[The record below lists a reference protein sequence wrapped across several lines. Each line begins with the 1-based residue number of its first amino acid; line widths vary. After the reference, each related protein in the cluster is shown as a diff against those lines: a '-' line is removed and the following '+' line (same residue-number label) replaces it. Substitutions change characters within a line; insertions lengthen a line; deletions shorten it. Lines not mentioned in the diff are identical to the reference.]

1 MASFSLQNFIHMASI
16 HEPPFHGLDED
27 TALRAILAGT
37 AAATGEP
44 FFAALVKNLA
54 QALDKHGALVEEY
67 FEESQRLRLLAFW
80 MEEKLLWQGL
90 EYEVKGTPCEPV
102 IRERTIFH
110 FPDNVQALFPNNGAL
125 KEIGAASYMGVPLL
139 GVDGKV
145 LGTLAVI
152 DKRPLPKEPRGMALL
167 RIFADRAAAEL
178 QRLRAEAALREREER
193 YRDLYDEAPIAY
205 QSVGVDGRIRSA
217 NRRAAELF
225 GYTMNELIGRPVF
238 DLMADTPAGKNRGQK
253 IFQRFLSGE
262 EIRGEELEYRRA
274 DGGQVWISL
283 SARPIK
289 DAEGKILASRSMLE
303 DITVRKQTEQ
313 ALRDSEQRFR
323 RLVEHAADAF
333 LVVDGEG
340 RFVDVNQSACNSL
353 GYSREELL
361 AMSVADVQMEVSL
374 ERLKEVW
381 KRMGPGVPVTLEGVH
396 RRKDGGVFPVE
407 VRVGLIEW
415 DGRQH
420 QFALARDVTERKRIE
435 QVLRE
440 SEEWYRDFYEEAPI
454 AYFSVGIDSRIRQ
467 ANKRAAELLGC
478 PMPELLG
485 RSTFEFIA
493 DTPSGKPKAQ
503 KLLQKLLAGEEVR
516 SEELELRR
524 ADDEQVWASLSF
536 KPIRD
541 ALGQV
546 IADRSQVEDITARKR
561 LEEALQRYS
570 EKLQELVD
578 ERTAQLRQSEERQRA
593 LLEINNAIISNLD
606 RDALFEA
613 IAKTLR
619 SILSFDRLSLSI
631 YDPAND
637 LLKVFAVGGIAAQK
651 AGVGAGI
658 NVPRQ
663 GSMMGRAVEQKRP
676 LIGRDLRQEHPE
688 SVDANIIA
696 ALVESGIRSYITLPL
711 IARGKVVG
719 VLNLASL
726 ATDQYSERDAEFLQ
740 EIAKQIALAVEN
752 TQAYEEIARLKA
764 RLEQENIYLQEEIK
778 TQYSFEEIIGRSQEI
793 KKVLQ
798 AVETVAPTDAGVL
811 ILGETGT
818 GKELIAR
825 AIHNLSR
832 RKESVLVKVN
842 CAALPAGLIE
852 SELFGHE
859 KGAFTGALARKSGR
873 FETANGGTIFLD
885 EIGDL
890 PLDLQ
895 AKLLRVLQEGEFE
908 RVGSSQTLKVEVRVI
923 AATNRDLEKAVR
935 ENQFRSDLFY
945 RLNVFPIRLPP
956 LQERKEDIPLLVR
969 HLVLKYNTSFG
980 KKIEVIPPKIME
992 ALQAYSWPG
1001 NVRELENI
1009 IERAVIISQGSRLE
1023 LGEWLPKP
1031 SIAPRASRIPTLEEL
1046 EREHIISVLETA
1058 GWRVSGERG
1067 AAKLLGMKP
1076 TTLEARMKKLG
1087 IERKR

>member
-1 MASFSLQNFIHMASI
+1 MISI
-16 HEPPFHGLDED
+16 NEPLLHGLDED
-27 TALRAILAGT
+27 AALRAILAGT
-37 AAATGEP
+37 AAATGEQ
-44 FFAALVKNLA
+44 FFTALVKNLA
-54 QALDKHGALVEEY
+54 QVLGTYTALIEEY
-67 FEESQRLRLLAFW
+67 SEESQRLRVLAYW
-80 MEEKLLWQGL
+80 AEEDLAWQGL
-90 EYEVKGTPCEPV
+90 EFGVKGTPCEA
-102 IRERTIFH
+102 IIAEKTLFH
-110 FPDNVQALFPNNGAL
+110 FPDNVQALFPDDEPF
-125 KEIGAASYMGVPLL
+125 KQIDAAAYMGVPLL
-139 GVDGKV
+139 SVDGKV
-145 LGTLAVI
+145 LGTLSVVN
-152 DKRPLPKEPRGMALL
+152 KRPFPREPRGVALM

-217 NRRAAELF
+217 NSRAAELF
-225 GYTMNELIGRPVF
+225 GYTMNQLIGRPVF
-238 DLMADTPAGKNRGQK
+238 DLMADTSEGKGQGQK

-274 DGGQVWISL
+274 DGGQLWISL
-283 SARPIK
+283 SVRPIK
-289 DAEGKILASRSMLE
+289 DAEGKILASRSILE
-303 DITVRKQTEQ
+303 DITMRKQTEQ
-313 ALRDSEQRFR
+313 ALRASEQRFR

-333 LVVDGEG
+333 LVLDGEG
-340 RFVDVNQSACNSL
+340 RFVDVNQRACDSL

-361 AMSVADVQMEVSL
+361 AMSVADVQMEFSL

-381 KRMGPGVPVTLEGVH
+381 KRMVPGVPVTLEGVH
-396 RRKDGGVFPVE
+396 RRKDGSVFPVE

-420 QFALARDVTERKRIE
+420 QFALARDVTERKRNE
-435 QVLRE
+435 QALRE
-440 SEEWYRDFYEEAPI
+440 SEEWYRDFYVEAPI

-467 ANKRAAELLGC
+467 ANKRGAELLGC
-478 PMPELLG
+478 PLPELLG
-485 RSTFEFIA
+485 RSAFDFMA

-503 KLLQKLLAGEEVR
+503 QKLFPKLLAGEEVR
-516 SEELELRR
+516 SEELEVRR
-524 ADDEQVWASLSF
+524 ADGEQVWVSLSF

-541 ALGQV
+541 AQGQV

-561 LEEALQRYS
+561 LEQALQQYS
-570 EKLQELVD
+570 EKLQKLVD

-606 RDALFEA
+606 RDSLFEA
-613 IAKTLR
+613 IAKTLH
-619 SILSFDRLSLSI
+619 SILPFDRLSLYI
-631 YDPAND
+631 YDPASD
-637 LLKVFAVGGIAAQK
+637 LLKGFAATGIAAQK
-651 AGVGAGI
+651 TTLSVGI

-663 GSMMGRAVEQKRP
+663 GSLMGRAVDEKRP
-676 LIGRDLRQEHPE
+676 IIGRDLRDERPA
-688 SVDANIIA
+688 SVDAGIIA
-696 ALVESGIRSYITLPL
+696 KLIELGIRSLLTLPL
-711 IARGKVVG
+711 ITKGKVIG
-719 VLNLASL
+719 VLNFTSL
-726 ATDQYSERDAEFLQ
+726 TPDQYSERDAEFLQ
-740 EIAKQIALAVEN
+740 EIAKQVALAVEN
-752 TQAYEEIARLKA
+752 MQAYEEIAQLKA

-778 TQYSFEEIIGRSQEI
+778 TQHNFEEIIGRSQAI

-798 AVETVAPTDAGVL
+798 AVETVAPTDVGVL

-818 GKELIAR
+818 GKELVAR

-859 KGAFTGALARKSGR
+859 KGAFTGALARKIGR

-923 AATNRDLEKAVR
+923 AATNRDLEKAVQ

-945 RLNVFPIRLPP
+945 RLNVFPIRLPS

-969 HLVLKYNTSFG
+969 HLVLKYNIKLG

-1009 IERAVIISQGSRLE
+1009 IERAVIISQGSRLDP
-1023 LGEWLPKP
+1023 GEWLPKL
-1031 SIAPRASRIPTLEEL
+1031 SVTLRASRIPTLQEL

>member
-1 MASFSLQNFIHMASI
+1 MENNTGHGQAKAPLQQGDELFRFLLEHAADAFFVMDATGRIVDVNQSACDSLGYTREEFLTMNVWDVDEHWTPARFAEFWQQIVPGTPFTLEAFNRRKDGTIFPVEIHVVV
-16 HEPPFHGLDED
+16 HETDGRRLALSLVRDITERKQAEQ
-27 TALRAILAGT
+27 ALRA
-37 AAATGEP
+37 
-44 FFAALVKNLA
+44 
-54 QALDKHGALVEEY
+54 
-67 FEESQRLRLLAFW
+67 S
-80 MEEKLLWQGL
+80 
-90 EYEVKGTPCEPV
+90 
-102 IRERTIFH
+102 
-110 FPDNVQALFPNNGAL
+110 
-125 KEIGAASYMGVPLL
+125 
-139 GVDGKV
+139 
-145 LGTLAVI
+145 
-152 DKRPLPKEPRGMALL
+152 
-167 RIFADRAAAEL
+167 
-178 QRLRAEAALREREER
+178 EER

-205 QSVGVDGRIRSA
+205 QSVGVDGRILKA
-217 NRRAAELF
+217 NRRAVELF
-225 GYTMNELIGRPVF
+225 GYSLDQLLGRPVF
-238 DLMADTPAGKNRGQK
+238 DLMADTPAGKDRAKK

-274 DGGQVWISL
+274 DGGQLWISL
-283 SARPIK
+283 SVRPIK
-289 DAEGKILASRSMLE
+289 DAEGKILASRSILE
-303 DITVRKQTEQ
+303 DITMRKQTEQ
-313 ALRDSEQRFR
+313 ALRESEQRFR

-333 LVVDGEG
+333 FVVDGEG
-340 RFVDVNQSACNSL
+340 RFVDVNHSACDSL
-353 GYSREELL
+353 GYGREELL

-381 KRMGPGVPVTLEGVH
+381 KRMVPGVPVRLEGVH

-435 QVLRE
+435 QALRE
-440 SEEWYRDFYEEAPI
+440 SEEWYRDFYDEAPI
-454 AYFSVGIDSRIRQ
+454 AYFSIGIDSRIRQ

-478 PMPELLG
+478 PIPELLG
-485 RSTFEFIA
+485 RSAFNFIA
-493 DTPSGKPKAQ
+493 DTPSGKLKTQ
-503 KLLQKLLAGEEVR
+503 KLFPKLLAGEEVR
-516 SEELELRR
+516 SEELEVRR
-524 ADDEQVWASLSF
+524 ADGEQVWVSLSF

-541 ALGQV
+541 ARGQV
-546 IADRSQVEDITARKR
+546 IADRSQAEDITARKR
-561 LEEALQRYS
+561 LEQALQRYS

-606 RDALFEA
+606 RDSLFAA

-619 SILSFDRLSLSI
+619 SILPFDRLSLSI
-631 YDPAND
+631 YDPVND
-637 LLKVFAVGGIAAQK
+637 LLKGLAVSGIAAQK
-651 AGVGAGI
+651 AALGVGI

-663 GSMMGRAVEQKRP
+663 GSMMGRAVDQKRP
-676 LIGRDLRQEHPE
+676 LIGRDLREEHPE

-711 IARGKVVG
+711 IAREKVVG
-719 VLNLASL
+719 VLNLTSL
-726 ATDQYSERDAEFLQ
+726 APDQYSERDAEFLQ

-752 TQAYEEIARLKA
+752 MQAYEEIAQLKA

-778 TQYSFEEIIGRSQEI
+778 TQHNFEEIIGRSQAI

-923 AATNRDLEKAVR
+923 AATNRDLAKAVQ

-969 HLVLKYNTSFG
+969 HLVLKYNTKLG

-1001 NVRELENI
+1001 NIRELENI
-1009 IERAVIISQGSRLE
+1009 IERAVIISQGSRLDP
-1023 LGEWLPKP
+1023 GEWLPKP
-1031 SIAPRASRIPTLEEL
+1031 SATLRTSRIPTLEEF

-1058 GWRVSGERG
+1058 GWRVSGEKG